1 MRFRFWGVRGSTP
14 TPLTGEAF
22 QARISTILHRA
33 RPEDLAG
40 PEARERFLASLPVE
54 LFSLVGGNTT
64 CLEIE
69 GSGDEI
75 VIVDGGTGLRE
86 LGMAREAEHDR
97 PKHYHLFLTHFHYDH
112 LQGLPFFPGFTH
124 PRNRVTL
131 YSPVKGFEEL
141 IHLHMREPFFPI
153 PFSIFPADVR
163 FVELGTEPVTIG
175 ETTVRWKVVRHP
187 GTCYSYRF
195 DRRGRS
201 LVFSTD
207 TELRSDDFARTEAN
221 RDFFGGLDAL
231 VLDSQYTLAEALE
244 RPDWGHSSSSLA
256 VDFALDFGAK
266 NLYLFHHEPEHDD
279 AKVEEI
285 RRLAQWYADHR
296 KPDVLQVLV
305 AREGREDVLS

>member
-1 MRFRFWGVRGSTP
+1 VRFRFWGVRGSTP
-14 TPLTGEAF
+14 TPLTVEAF

-40 PEARERFLASLPVE
+40 PESRERFLASLPPE
-54 LFSLVGGNTT
+54 LFGLVGGNTT

-69 GSGDEI
+69 GSGDD
-75 VIVDGGTGLRE
+75 VLIVDGGTGLRE
-86 LGMAREAEHDR
+86 LGVAHETGNSR

-112 LQGLPFFPGFTH
+112 LQGLPFFPGFVH

-141 IHLHMREPFFPI
+141 IHRHMREPFFPI
-153 PFSIFPADVR
+153 PFSIFPAQIR

-175 ETTVRWKVVRHP
+175 ETTVRWKAVYHP
-187 GTCYSYRF
+187 GTCHGYRF
-195 DRRGRS
+195 DRQGRS

-221 RDFFGGLDAL
+221 REFFGGADAL
-231 VLDSQYTLAEALE
+231 ILDSQYTLAEALE

-266 NLYLFHHEPEHDD
+266 RLYLFHHEPAHDD

-296 KPDVLQVLV
+296 NPGALKVLV
-305 AREGREDVLS
+305 AREGREGVLP